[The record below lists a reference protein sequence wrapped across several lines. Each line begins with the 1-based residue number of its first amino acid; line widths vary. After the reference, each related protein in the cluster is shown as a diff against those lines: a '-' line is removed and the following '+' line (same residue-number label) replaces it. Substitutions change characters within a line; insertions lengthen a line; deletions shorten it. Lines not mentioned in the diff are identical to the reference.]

1 MARLFFRRNA
11 LRRPSERIE
20 AVVVAVLLAAFAVA
34 IVASAFLA
42 ARVYRSEQTESAGL
56 RPTVAVVSA
65 RGALT
70 EPRSPQEIAVWA
82 TWRLSDGTAR
92 SGLLTTSL
100 VPGIFRQSPGAS
112 VQIWVSRSGDLAA
125 PPQGNLGMIAGAAMF
140 ALTFL
145 LVVGAFLACGY
156 FLCQRVLDR
165 YRLARWSSAWAV
177 IGPRWT
183 SRQ

>member
-20 AVVVAVLLAAFAVA
+20 TVVVAVLLAAFAVA
-34 IVASAFLA
+34 VVGAVVIAG
-42 ARVYRSEQTESAGL
+42 RVYRSGQASSAVP
-56 RPTVAVVSA
+56 RPAVAVVSA

-70 EPRSPQEIAVWA
+70 EPRNPQEMAVWA
-82 TWRLSDGTAR
+82 TWRLSDGAVR
-92 SGLLTTSL
+92 SGVLTSSL
-100 VPGIFRQSPGAS
+100 VPGIFLRSPGSS
-112 VQIWVSRSGDLAA
+112 VRIWLSPSGALEP
-125 PPQGNLGMIAGAAMF
+125 PPQGDAGLMAGAVLV

-145 LVVGAFLACGY
+145 LVVGTFLACGY
-156 FLCQRVLDR
+156 FVCQRVLDR